1 MSALLEL
8 NDLNKSYKGSG
19 KSGDLHVLK
28 DISLQIFPGELI
40 AIMGKSGSGKSTLL
54 NIIGC
59 VDNFDSGKYLFD
71 EKQIRSLKDTAL
83 SKIRGK
89 DICFIFQDFAL
100 IEEESVVENIKTT
113 LYFDRSVS
121 FLKMRRMAVEAAKK
135 VGIEDIL
142 TKKVNRLS
150 GGQKQRVAI
159 ARAIVNRPKLILA
172 DEPTGSLDSATAQ
185 SILDMLKDIHSQ
197 GTTILIVTHDRDI
210 ARQCDR
216 TLYIEDGRIID
227 TVSK

>member
-1 MSALLEL
+1 
-8 NDLNKSYKGSG
+8 
-19 KSGDLHVLK
+19 
-28 DISLQIFPGELI
+28 
-40 AIMGKSGSGKSTLL
+40 
-54 NIIGC
+54 
-59 VDNFDSGKYLFD
+59 
-71 EKQIRSLKDTAL
+71 
-83 SKIRGK
+83 
-89 DICFIFQDFAL
+89 L
-100 IEEESVVENIKTT
+100 IEEESVVENIKMI

-135 VGIEDIL
+135 VGIEDFL

-150 GGQKQRVAI
+150 GGQKQHMAI

-197 GTTILIVTHDRDI
+197 GTAILIVTHDRDI

-216 TLYIEDGRIID
+216 TLFIEEGRIID

>member
-1 MSALLEL
+1 M
-8 NDLNKSYKGSG
+8 
-19 KSGDLHVLK
+19 
-28 DISLQIFPGELI
+28 
-40 AIMGKSGSGKSTLL
+40 
-54 NIIGC
+54 
-59 VDNFDSGKYLFD
+59 
-71 EKQIRSLKDTAL
+71 
-83 SKIRGK
+83 
-89 DICFIFQDFAL
+89 
-100 IEEESVVENIKTT
+100 IEEESVVENIKTI

-135 VGIEDIL
+135 VGIEDFL

-210 ARQCDR
+210 ACQCDR

>member
-1 MSALLEL
+1 M
-8 NDLNKSYKGSG
+8 
-19 KSGDLHVLK
+19 
-28 DISLQIFPGELI
+28 
-40 AIMGKSGSGKSTLL
+40 
-54 NIIGC
+54 
-59 VDNFDSGKYLFD
+59 
-71 EKQIRSLKDTAL
+71 
-83 SKIRGK
+83 
-89 DICFIFQDFAL
+89 
-100 IEEESVVENIKTT
+100 IEEESVVENIKMI

-135 VGIEDIL
+135 VGIEDFL

-150 GGQKQRVAI
+150 GGQKQHMAI

-210 ARQCDR
+210 ASQCDR

>member
-1 MSALLEL
+1 MSALIEL
-8 NDLNKSYKGSG
+8 RDLNKIYKGSE

-28 DISLQIFPGELI
+28 DVSLEVFSGELV

-59 VDNFDSGKYLFD
+59 VDNFDSGDYQFN
-71 EKQIRSLKDTAL
+71 EKEIRSLKDAEL
-83 SKIRGK
+83 SGIRGK

-100 IEEESVVENIKTT
+100 IEEESAIENIKTS
-113 LYFDRSVS
+113 LYFDKSVS
-121 FLKMRRMAVEAAKK
+121 FFKMRKMAVEAAKK
-135 VGIEDIL
+135 VGIEDL
-142 TKKVNRLS
+142 LSKKVYRLS
-150 GGQKQRVAI
+150 GGEKQRVAI
-159 ARAIVNRPKLILA
+159 ARAIVNRPRLILA
-172 DEPTGSLDSATAQ
+172 DEPTGSLDSVTAQ
-185 SILDMLKDIHSQ
+185 SILDVLKDINCQ

-227 TVSK
+227 SVSK